1 MPFISFVS
9 PAVVFARAR
18 LPVGY
23 IEIMPRVRV
32 LCKFSGPN
40 SHCSESG
47 FNNDSEKTLLWV
59 FPVEISLLALP
70 LSYSSLHFQNKVFSR

>member
-23 IEIMPRVRV
+23 IEIMPTVRV

-47 FNNDSEKTLLWV
+47 FNNDSEILWV

-70 LSYSSLHFQNKVFSR
+70 LSYSSFAFSK